1 MANNILWSSEES
13 VRLNKKIQDNIA
25 KHLFLIC
32 NYEVGPLQQVISED
46 AKYMTAVL
54 NIYKFLIDSSI
65 INNLDSLRK
74 GHSEIRYDYRKL
86 KKIIGI
92 TKALRTVYVHNES
105 EESGNDYDLD
115 VYNGWIKSIIGKTEI
130 STFAEYEKL
139 RLELEAN
146 ADEAVRIM
154 NDFIDSVQNAA
165 DQSGLIEEWENLI
178 LRFYST
184 DNSNNIVKGQL
195 KRAYK
200 AQWVTDGHAPR
211 AITNRDVAEW
221 IKKMYYSDEQK
232 EIDKLQGIIEFSRKK
247 YLSSKAL
254 AQIQAK
260 ITENKEKINEKK
272 SAIIKEIEADIDN
285 NIYLYLDYYIKKF
298 PEKLRK
304 VVRTKNVDEYGTLL
318 PQDIVQYIINEDFN
332 GVSLDNN

>member
-1 MANNILWSSEES
+1 MENNILWSSEES

-46 AKYMTAVL
+46 AKYLTAVL
-54 NIYKFLIDSSI
+54 NLYKFLIDSSI
-65 INNLDSLRK
+65 INKLDSLRK
-74 GHSEIRYDYRKL
+74 GHSEIHYDYRKL
-86 KKIIGI
+86 RKIIDI
-92 TKALRTVYVHNES
+92 AKALRTVCAHNES

-115 VYNGWIKSIIGKTEI
+115 VYNGWVKSIIGKMEI

-139 RLELEAN
+139 RLELEAK
-146 ADEAVRIM
+146 ADEAVGIL

-184 DNSNNIVKGQL
+184 GNSDNIVKGQL

-211 AITNRDVAEW
+211 DITDRDVAEW

-232 EIDKLQGIIEFSRKK
+232 EIDKFQNIIEFSRKTP
-247 YLSSKAL
+247 LSSKIL

-260 ITENKEKINEKK
+260 ITENEEKIRAKK
-272 SAIIKEIEADIDN
+272 SVIIKEIEADIDN

-298 PEKLRK
+298 PERLRK
-304 VVRTKNVDEYGTLL
+304 AVKTKNTDEYGTLL
-318 PQDIVQYIINEDFN
+318 PQDIVQYMINEDFD
-332 GVSLDNN
+332 GVSIG

>member
-46 AKYMTAVL
+46 AKYLMVVL
-54 NIYKFLIDSSI
+54 NLYKFLIDSSI
-65 INNLDSLRK
+65 INKLDSLRK
-74 GHSEIRYDYRKL
+74 GRSEIHYDYRKL
-86 KKIIGI
+86 RKIIDI
-92 TKALRTVYVHNES
+92 AKAIRTVCTHNES
-105 EESGNDYDLD
+105 KESGNDYDLD
-115 VYNGWIKSIIGKTEI
+115 VYNGWVKSIIGKTEI

-139 RLELEAN
+139 RFELEAK
-146 ADEAVRIM
+146 ADEAVGIL
-154 NDFIDSVQNAA
+154 NDFIDSAQNAA

-178 LRFYST
+178 LKFYST
-184 DNSNNIVKGQL
+184 DNSDNIVKGQL

-211 AITNRDVAEW
+211 DITNRDVAEW

-232 EIDKLQGIIEFSRKK
+232 EIDKFQNIIEFSRKK
-247 YLSSKAL
+247 PLSSKIL
-254 AQIQAK
+254 VQIQDK
-260 ITENKEKINEKK
+260 IIENEEKIRVKK
-272 SAIIKEIEADIDN
+272 SVIIKEIEADIDN
-285 NIYLYLDYYIKKF
+285 NIYLYLDYYIKNF
-298 PEKLRK
+298 PERLKEAVK
-304 VVRTKNVDEYGTLL
+304 TKNVDEYGTLL

-332 GVSLDNN
+332 GVSIG